1 MYLKLD
7 CNNKIYSI
15 FAHNLLIKGCEI
27 PAWHADGYCDDIN
40 NNEACTFDGGD
51 CCGPNTNTQYCTDC
65 SCLDPNG
72 GNGGNST
79 TTAASTTGGTT

>member
-27 PAWHADGYCDDIN
+27 PAWHADGWCDDIN
-40 NNEACTFDGGD
+40 NNEACFFDGGD
-51 CCGPNTNTQYCTDC
+51 CCGGILNQNYCTVC
-65 SCLDPNG
+65 QCLEG
-72 GNGGNST
+72 GGGGGS
-79 TTAASTTGGTT
+79 GGTTTPSGI